1 MVKILLSFVLLFSF
15 VLFSVQSSDAKTK
28 SDVLGISLGMSHEA
42 ATKLLQKIG
51 KLEKNESKLQEVW
64 VLNNDVSYS
73 HLIVGF
79 DKETNEVRFVT
90 AKARAD
96 GKRVRYETVLDVKK
110 AKQTG
115 TTNNYKYIQE
125 IPARGKKAAYKLIA
139 MGQNADYLTYFSIE
153 KYYK

>member
-1 MVKILLSFVLLFSF
+1 MIKILSSFILLFSF
-15 VLFSVQSSDAKTK
+15 VLFSARTSDAKTR
-28 SDVLGISLGMSHEA
+28 SDVLGISIGMSHEEA
-42 ATKLLQKIG
+42 NKRLQKIG

-64 VLNNDVSYS
+64 ALTNDANYS

-90 AKARAD
+90 AKAHTE
-96 GKRVRYETVLDVKK
+96 GKRVRYKDVLDVKK

-115 TTNNYKYIQE
+115 TINNYKYIQE
-125 IPARGKKAAYKLIA
+125 IPARGKKVAYKLIA
-139 MGQNADYLTYFSIE
+139 MGKNADYLTYFSIE

>member
-1 MVKILLSFVLLFSF
+1 MIKTLSSYILLFSF
-15 VLFSVQSSDAKTK
+15 VLFSVQSSSAKTK
-28 SDVLGISLGMSHEA
+28 SDVLGISLGMNHETA
-42 ATKLLQKIG
+42 NKLLKRIG

-64 VLNNDVSYS
+64 ALNNDLSYS

-79 DKETNEVRFVT
+79 DKQTNEVRFVT

-139 MGQNADYLTYFSIE
+139 MGQNTDYLTYFSIE